1 MTFRTKKLLI
11 CWPHFSEKQLKKAPI
26 TDQEFE
32 KVVAVAKPDVQGI
45 HSVCQQLVISFIA
58 EERFLAVFGDGT
70 CHPSN

>member
-1 MTFRTKKLLI
+1 MAA
-11 CWPHFSEKQLKKAPI
+11 FSEKQLKKAPV

-58 EERFLAVFGDGT
+58 EERFLAVFGMAHAILQT
-70 CHPSN
+70 SRLSKQNRF

>member
-1 MTFRTKKLLI
+1 MAA
-11 CWPHFSEKQLKKAPI
+11 FSEKQLKKAPV

-58 EERFLAVFGDGT
+58 EERFLAVFGMAHAILQT
-70 CHPSN
+70 SRLIKQNRF